1 MRVLVMGSGGVGGY
15 IGGMLARAGHDVTFT
30 ARGAHL
36 EAIQNNGLTMIDRGE
51 SITLDTAKAVRY
63 PKDAEGP
70 FDLVLFTVKTYD
82 TAEAAEAIKPAVGPE
97 TVVVPLQNGV
107 DAVDEIG
114 RIVGKDLV
122 LAGLTNIGA
131 RIVEPGTVERFSPFC
146 GITVGEPGGGPSER
160 AQKIVAA
167 LQEAGLPEAATTED
181 AQRAVWEKFMLLAPL
196 ASLTSAANVST
207 GKLRAVPEGR
217 DLYHNLLREVHAVGK
232 ASGVNLPDES
242 AQSTLNFFLNTL
254 PDTHTTSMQRDYDA
268 QKRVEL
274 EHLAGT
280 VIRRGKAVGVPTP
293 GFEVAYAILKTRAL
307 QFGGVTEPVPAT

>member
-15 IGGMLARAGHDVTFT
+15 IGGMLAKGGHDVTFT

-36 EAIQNNGLTMIDRGE
+36 EAIQSNGLTVIDRGE
-51 SITLDTAKAVRY
+51 STLLESAKAVRY
-63 PKDAEGP
+63 PVDAEGP

-82 TAEAAEAIKPAVGPE
+82 TQEAAEAIKPAVSSQ
-97 TVVVPLQNGV
+97 TSTVPLQNGV

-114 RIVGKDLV
+114 AVVGKERV
-122 LAGLTNIGA
+122 LAGLSNIGA

-146 GITVGEPGGGPSER
+146 GVTIGEAGGGPSER
-160 AQKIVAA
+160 AEKIAAA
-167 LQEAGLPEAATTED
+167 LREAALPEATTTED

-196 ASLTSAANVST
+196 ASLTSAAAISS
-207 GKLRAVPEGR
+207 GQLRAVPESR
-217 DLYHNLLREVHAVGK
+217 DLYLTMMREVQAVGR
-232 ASGVNLPDES
+232 ASGVNLPDDS
-242 AQSTLNFFLNTL
+242 ARSIEAFFMNL

-268 QKRVEL
+268 KKRVEL

-293 GFEVAYAILKTRAL
+293 AFDVVYPILKARAV
-307 QFGGVTEPVPAT
+307 QFGGVS